1 MTSQRIFSRFDFN
14 VFREYLVPVLL
25 SRSGREKEQ
34 GGREGGFFFIFIY
47 VGDFVNLVLVNYY
60 DIVRKAEGRNV
71 L

>member
-1 MTSQRIFSRFDFN
+1 M
-14 VFREYLVPVLL
+14 L

-34 GGREGGFFFIFIY
+34 GGTWFFIFIY

-60 DIVRKAEGRNV
+60 DIVREAEGRNV